1 MSDLITFDDDLE
13 LRASTGPRFEPSPLL
28 LPTGSTLLNLA
39 LAENP
44 YGGWAKGSIANVI
57 GDSHAGKSFLVWQTL
72 AELANSSY
80 YDGYGLY
87 YDDCE
92 SALHFNVVK
101 LFGAAADERVN
112 YGDDFRSELVEKCFF
127 RIKSLLK
134 PVKGKARPDPVVYV
148 VDSLDGLSSEEEVG
162 KKESEIGKR
171 DYPDKPR
178 ILSEQLK
185 QVASLVA
192 ETRSLVLVVSQT
204 RQNIGVMFGA
214 KKRRSGG
221 DALRFYSTHEMWLAV
236 RGHIR
241 VKDKDVGTQIRI
253 RITKNK
259 LTGKQRE
266 VELPILV
273 DYGID
278 DIGSMVD
285 WMLAE
290 KFWVHKRP
298 DKQDKK
304 PDKRRTA
311 LPEDEGDKKESKVI
325 NASADL
331 GFDGTRE
338 ELIRGI
344 EEKGKA
350 DDLRQLVGDCWMQV
364 EDDLSSKRR
373 PRY

>member
-1 MSDLITFDDDLE
+1 MVEKLDFSDMLDE
-13 LRASTGPRFEPSPLL
+13 RPKRFEPSPLL

-39 LAENP
+39 LSENP
-44 YGGWAKGSIANVI
+44 YGGWARGSIANVI

-72 AELANSSY
+72 AELSNGKA
-80 YDGYGLY
+80 YDGYDLY

-92 SALHFNVVK
+92 SAMHFNVIK
-101 LFGAAADERVN
+101 LFGAAAEERVN
-112 YGDDFRSELVEKCFF
+112 YGDDFRSELVEKCFY
-127 RIKSLLK
+127 RIKSLLRPPSK
-134 PVKGKARPDPVVYV
+134 SKARPDPMVYV
-148 VDSLDGLSSEEEVG
+148 VDSLDGLSSEEELL

-185 QVASLVA
+185 QVAGLVA
-192 ETRSLVLVVSQT
+192 ETRSLVLIVSQT
-204 RQNIGVMFGA
+204 RQNIGVMFGS

-236 RGHIR
+236 KGRIR
-241 VKDKDVGTQIRI
+241 VKERDVGTQIRV
-253 RITKNK
+253 RVSKNK

-266 VELPILV
+266 IELPILV

-278 DIGSMVD
+278 DIGSMID
-285 WMLAE
+285 WMVE
-290 KFWVHKRP
+290 ERFWVHKKA

-304 PDKRRTA
+304 QDKRRTA
-311 LPEDEGDKKESKVI
+311 SPEGEDEKDKREPKVI
-325 NASADL
+325 KASADL

-338 ELIRGI
+338 ELIRKI
-344 EEKGKA
+344 EDNDKL

-364 EDDLSSKRR
+364 EADLSSKRR